1 MRLNIDK
8 IKTFIKSHSHFVIAT
23 HKNPDGD
30 ALASALMMAV
40 FLRKMKKKFR
50 IVNQNSLPNRY
61 EFFLDRY
68 INYMVPEFIRVPEQS
83 KFNVVLNQSFRRG
96 GLIVL
101 DSSNLKRVGHF
112 AEDLEQFSSVLNIDH
127 HGDNSKFG
135 TLNLINSKASAT
147 AEILYEL
154 IKKMNLKMPLAFYE
168 LAYIGLSTDTGF
180 FSQPN
185 TTSKTLK
192 IFSEL
197 LVKKIDVVILNKF
210 LRQQKMNFLKLTGM
224 VLSRLQSQAPLA
236 WSYFSLT
243 DLKKSELNL
252 SDTESVTEIMAGIQ
266 DVPVIIVFK
275 QMSKAKV
282 KISFRSKPGYGVLNI
297 AQHFGGGGHENAA
310 GCEIKGGLK
319 EVVDQVVKFA
329 LKYYDKLEK
338 GI

>member
-1 MRLNIDK
+1 MRLQIDK
-8 IKTFIKSHSHFVIAT
+8 IKTFLKSHTHFVIAI

-30 ALASALMMAV
+30 ALASALMIAV
-40 FLRKMKKKFR
+40 LLRKMKKKYR

-61 EFFLDRY
+61 DFFLDRY

-83 KFNVVLNQSFRRG
+83 KFNVVVNQSFRSG

-101 DSSNLKRVGHF
+101 DSSNLKRVGKF

-135 TLNLINSKASAT
+135 TLNLINPNASAT

-154 IKKMNLKMPLAFYE
+154 IEKMNLRLPSAFYE
-168 LAYIGLSTDTGF
+168 LTYIGLSTDTGF

-185 TTSKTLK
+185 TSSKTLK

-197 LVKKIDVVILNKF
+197 LVKKIDIVFLNKI
-210 LRQQKMNFLKLTGM
+210 LHQMKINFLKLTGL
-224 VLSRLQSQAPLA
+224 VLSRLQSQGPLA
-236 WSYFSLT
+236 WSYFSLA
-243 DLKKSELNL
+243 DLKKSKLNV
-252 SDTESVTEIMAGIQ
+252 SDTESVTEIMGGIQ

-275 QMSKAKV
+275 QMSRAKV
-282 KISFRSKPGYGVLNI
+282 KISFRSKIGYGVLSV

-310 GCEIKGGLK
+310 GCETKGSLK
-319 EVVDQVVKFA
+319 EVMEKVVKFA
-329 LKYYDKLEK
+329 LKYYANLEK

>member
-1 MRLNIDK
+1 MRLHIDK
-8 IKTFIKSHSHFVIAT
+8 IKTFLNSHSHFVIVT

-30 ALASALMMAV
+30 ALASALMIATL
-40 FLRKMKKKFR
+40 LRKMKKKFR
-50 IVNQNSLPNRY
+50 IANQNSLPNRY
-61 EFFLDRY
+61 NFFLERY

-83 KFNVVLNQSFRRG
+83 KFNVVLNQSFRSG

-127 HGDNSKFG
+127 HRDNSKFG
-135 TLNLINSKASAT
+135 TLNLINPNASAT

-154 IKKMNLKMPLAFYE
+154 IKKMNLRMPLAFYE
-168 LAYIGLSTDTGF
+168 LTYIGLSTDTGF

-197 LVKKIDVVILNKF
+197 LVKKIDVVTLNKF
-210 LRQQKMNFLKLTGM
+210 LRQKKMNFLKLTGL
-224 VLSRLQSQAPLA
+224 VLSRLQSKAPLA

-243 DLKKSELNL
+243 DLTKSELNV
-252 SDTESVTEIMAGIQ
+252 SDTESVTEIMGGIQ
-266 DVPVIIVFK
+266 DVPVIILFK
-275 QMSKAKV
+275 QMSRAKV

-297 AQHFGGGGHENAA
+297 AQHFGGGGHKNAA
-310 GCEIKGGLK
+310 GCETKGSLK
-319 EVVDQVVKFA
+319 EVMEQVVKFA
-329 LKYYDKLEK
+329 LKYYDNLEK